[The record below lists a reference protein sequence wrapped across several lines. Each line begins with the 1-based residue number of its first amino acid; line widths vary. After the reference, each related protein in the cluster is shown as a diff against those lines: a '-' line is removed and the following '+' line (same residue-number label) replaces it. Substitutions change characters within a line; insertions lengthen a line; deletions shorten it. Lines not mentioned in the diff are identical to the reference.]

1 MDNPREQSLE
11 KREERID
18 RFNKDRSDYKE
29 SGFNRDA
36 SQNRDY
42 RNQSYNQDRV
52 SVSAQQEP
60 RREVISRSPAQRT
73 EIQFEESIRYQDE
86 NEKDSSRNFSFIN
99 PRGETEMVQRLIVP
113 GYLVKYLFM

>member
-11 KREERID
+11 KREDRNE

-29 SGFNRDA
+29 SGFNRDI

-52 SVSAQQEP
+52 SVSA
-60 RREVISRSPAQRT
+60 
-73 EIQFEESIRYQDE
+73 
-86 NEKDSSRNFSFIN
+86 
-99 PRGETEMVQRLIVP
+99 
-113 GYLVKYLFM
+113 